1 MKNQL
6 EQRLRKLDAE
16 RAIKPKFLVE
26 LENKQAVLKNTLF
39 CISSATKVIEEE
51 LLKEDN
57 KEEIKRL

>member
-26 LENKQAVLKNTLF
+26 LENKQAVLKTLGF
-39 CISSATKVIEEE
+39 V
-51 LLKEDN
+51 
-57 KEEIKRL
+57 